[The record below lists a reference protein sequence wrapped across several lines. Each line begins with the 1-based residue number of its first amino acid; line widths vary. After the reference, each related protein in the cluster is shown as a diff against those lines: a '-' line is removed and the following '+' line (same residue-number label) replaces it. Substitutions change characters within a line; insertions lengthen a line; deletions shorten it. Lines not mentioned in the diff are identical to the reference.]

1 MNAPVTAG
9 YDRPVP
15 RYTSYPTAAQFET
28 GVGPVQ
34 HRAWLA
40 DLDETSAAL
49 YLHVPFCKQLCWY
62 CACHTAAVNRPE
74 SLEAYARAVA
84 AGSSSARSNGAGGRP
99 RCSVRRGWWRS
110 PNAWR
115 SVSTG

>member
-1 MNAPVTAG
+1 MNAPTNAGALAG

-15 RYTSYPTAAQFET
+15 RYTSYPTAAQFEA
-28 GVGPVQ
+28 GVGPAQ

-40 DLDETSAAL
+40 DLNETSAAL
-49 YLHVPFCKQLCWY
+49 YLHVPFCTELCWY

-84 AGSSSARSNGAGGRP
+84 TEIDRVAEIAP
-99 RCSVRRGWWRS
+99 ELIV
-110 PNAWR
+110 
-115 SVSTG
+115 